1 MVDAF
6 DEGASGLP
14 SAGAFALRA
23 TFQTSI
29 AALSAAIFVVPLLV
43 ALLIEGP
50 ILLACERFARH
61 RVLGFGLLGM
71 ALGSLVCGIG
81 PNVYTFSAGFS
92 VFCVASGVACGIA
105 QAALMDADPEHRE
118 QRMTEWAVSGWLGD
132 FAAPALL
139 WFSAAAGLGWRGA
152 FVAMSFALVLA
163 AYAFSR
169 RPLPSGTDEQND
181 DDAELPLGD
190 TVRLLAR
197 SRWLFWWL
205 FGVALCSLLDE
216 IVAVLAGMRIE
227 AAGGDTARVAAALFA
242 FTAGGVLGLFALG
255 RLLKGGASLRLL
267 QISCVGCALSV
278 AIWSACDSVE
288 LAVPLLFLVGLFSSA
303 HYPIAQ
309 AQAYAALPGR
319 STLVAAAGQPF
330 LVFDVLM
337 PLGLGA
343 LADGFGLTVAL
354 SATLLQPLGL
364 LLIVAVSRNRERR
377 QRAQ

>member
-1 MVDAF
+1 VVDAF

-14 SAGAFALRA
+14 SAGGFAIRA

-29 AALSAAIFVVPLLV
+29 AALNAAIFVVPLLV
-43 ALLIEGP
+43 ALVIEGP

-71 ALGSLVCGIG
+71 ALGALMCGVG

-139 WFSAAAGLGWRGA
+139 WSSAAAGLGWRGA

-163 AYAFSR
+163 ALAFLR
-169 RPLPSGTDEQND
+169 RPLPSGTSDQEED
-181 DDAELPLGD
+181 DDELPLGD
-190 TVRLLAR
+190 TLRLLAR
-197 SRWLFWWL
+197 SRSLFWWL
-205 FGVALCSLLDE
+205 LGVALCSLLDE
-216 IVAVLAGMRIE
+216 IVTALAGMRIE
-227 AAGGDTARVAAALFA
+227 AAGGDAAGGAAALFA
-242 FTAGGVLGLFALG
+242 FTAGGVLGLFVLG
-255 RLLKGGASLRLL
+255 RLLKGAVSLWLL

-278 AIWSACDSVE
+278 AMWIACDSVE
-288 LAVPLLFLVGLFSSA
+288 LAVPLLFLVGVFSSA

-309 AQAYAALPGR
+309 AQAYASLPGR

-330 LVFDVLM
+330 LVFEVLM

-364 LLIVAVSRNRERR
+364 LLIAAAGRRSKRR
-377 QRAQ
+377 QRMG